1 MGLWWAELFTPPHAC
16 CASLPGCTGLPWLPR
31 VVRIHPGRLHGA
43 TEAPGSKSYTHRAL
57 LASLL
62 AEGVSVVENPLWSSD
77 TVATLTAVERL
88 GAQLDRGRGSVRV
101 ASAGRPSWTPCIDAA
116 ESGTTMRLVTG
127 ILGLLEDTALVYGR
141 GRLHQRPVR
150 PLLEAMAGLGVG
162 YTLSRG
168 CCPPHAVRGPARG
181 VAVAV
186 DAGESSQYLS
196 ALLLLGAGLG
206 ELTIE
211 AVRLESRPYVDM
223 TVRVLEAYGVRV
235 ERRGYHWFH
244 VQGRPRPT
252 RYRVPGDWSSAAQLL
267 AAVAAAGG
275 EVTLHG
281 LDPRDPHPD
290 REIVEI
296 LAEAGASCQTLPN
309 GVRCGSPGPGA
320 LRGFTACIADSPD
333 LAPAL
338 AAVAAVACGTTRICC
353 AQRLRL
359 KESDRVEAILDLA
372 QRAGAKTRL
381 LEEPGRGLCV
391 EITGLCGPARPAVY
405 SSHRDHRVA
414 MAAAALAL
422 AASGPSTIYGADAVA
437 KSYPGWWETLRSLGA
452 RLEEADG

>member
-1 MGLWWAELFTPPHAC
+1 
-16 CASLPGCTGLPWLPR
+16 
-31 VVRIHPGRLHGA
+31 VVRIHPGRLRGA
-43 TEAPGSKSYTHRAL
+43 AEAPGSKSYTHRAL

-62 AEGVSVVENPLWSSD
+62 AEGVSVVENPLWSGD
-77 TVATLTAVERL
+77 TLATLAAVERL
-88 GAQLDRGRGSVRV
+88 GARLDRGRGSVRV
-101 ASAGRPSWTPCIDAA
+101 ASSGRPSWTPCIDAA

-127 ILGLLEDTALVYGR
+127 ILGLLEDTVLVYGR
-141 GRLHQRPVR
+141 GRLHRRPVR

-168 CCPPHAVRGPARG
+168 CCPPHAVHGPTRGYATE
-181 VAVAV
+181 V

-206 ELTIE
+206 ELTVE

-223 TVRVLEAYGVRV
+223 TVRVLEAYGVGV
-235 ERRGYHWFH
+235 ERRGYSWFH
-244 VQGRPRPT
+244 VRGTPRPT

-275 EVTLHG
+275 EAEVHG
-281 LDPRDPHPD
+281 LDPGDPHPD
-290 REIVEI
+290 RRVVEI
-296 LAEAGASCQTLPN
+296 LAEAGADCHLQA
-309 GVRCGSPGPGA
+309 GGARCGSPGPGA

-338 AAVAAVACGTTRICC
+338 AAVAAVACGVSRICC

-372 QRAGAKTRL
+372 RRAGADARAA
-381 LEEPGRGLCV
+381 EEPGRGLCV
-391 EITGLCGPARPAVY
+391 EIRGRCGPARPAVY
-405 SSHRDHRVA
+405 SSHGDHRVA

-422 AASGPSTIYGADAVA
+422 AASGPSIIHGADAVA